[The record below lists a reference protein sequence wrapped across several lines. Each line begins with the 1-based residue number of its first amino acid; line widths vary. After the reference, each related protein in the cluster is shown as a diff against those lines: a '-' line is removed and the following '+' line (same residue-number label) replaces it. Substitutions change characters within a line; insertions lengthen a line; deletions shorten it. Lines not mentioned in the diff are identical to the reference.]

1 MLSIGI
7 LFGADIVY
15 MMATSQNDQQHGSNV
30 SAMSMDAAFI
40 PGGSGSGNSGG
51 GDNNSYS
58 IDGDQNVEGKKQAI
72 EKGIES
78 IKPS

>member
-30 SAMSMDAAFI
+30 STAMSQFTRLL
-40 PGGSGSGNSGG
+40 PGNS
-51 GDNNSYS
+51 N
-58 IDGDQNVEGKKQAI
+58 QL
-72 EKGIES
+72 
-78 IKPS
+78 